1 MGLLN
6 DSLGIFFRRQL
17 ESIKARSYDV
27 RYADLVYR
35 ELIPVTFETPAG
47 ATTITYET
55 FDQVGVAKIIQN
67 YAGDL
72 PRADVSGKETTI
84 PVRTIGDAFGYT
96 VQEVASA
103 SMAGGVPLQQR
114 KANAARRAIEEKM
127 NDIAFNGDPA
137 HGLNGFFTHPNIP
150 VINATGLW
158 SGLTGAQIL
167 DDLNGMA
174 TTMVETTLMVEKPNL
189 LLLPVA
195 QYNLIHTSFRVDN
208 TDMSIAKQFIENSPY
223 FTSLDQIRPI
233 NQMANVAALGDDD
246 VALMYNRSPDKL
258 EFEIPQDVT
267 FYPEQD
273 RNLETVIPVASRC
286 AGVNVYYPLSLL
298 ILRGI

>member
-1 MGLLN
+1 MPLLN
-6 DSLGIFFRRQL
+6 DSLGVFFKRQL
-17 ESIKARSYDV
+17 EEVKARSYDV

-35 ELIPVTFETPAG
+35 ELIPVTFATPAG

-55 FDQVGVAKIIQN
+55 FDSVGVAKIIQN

-72 PRADVSGKETTI
+72 PRADINGKETTI
-84 PVRTIGDAFGYT
+84 PVRTIGDSFGYT

-103 SMAGGVPLQQR
+103 QMAGTPLQQR
-114 KANAARRAIEEKM
+114 KADAARRAIEEKM
-127 NDIAFNGDPA
+127 NDIAFNGAPE

-150 VINATGLW
+150 VINATGAW

-167 DDLNGMA
+167 ADLNGMA
-174 TTMVETTLMVEKPNL
+174 STMVETTLMIERPNL

-195 QYNLIHTSFRVDN
+195 QYNLIFTSFRVDN

-223 FTSLDQIRPI
+223 FTSTDQIMPI
-233 NQMANVAALGDDD
+233 NQMANVTAFSGDD
-246 VALMYNRSPDKL
+246 VAIMYNRSPDKL

-267 FYPEQD
+267 FYPTQD
-273 RNLETVIPVASRC
+273 RNLETIVPVASRC
-286 AGVNVYYPLSLL
+286 AGMNVYYPLSLL
-298 ILRGI
+298 ILRGL